1 MQLTTEQIE
10 ELNAAVPET
19 SVPTASVNASKTLS
33 ASQLEELNSFASSDA
48 DAILSQ
54 VFNGE
59 SVQQEEEVEASTA
72 VDFGRVFLDAA
83 ETVAYTPFRLANIV
97 SETFGKGKVV
107 SEDLMRKNT
116 KDVVRMMS
124 TPLSLF
130 DGTQEKLLDSVFDE
144 QDKIRPTETIGGA
157 VAEMVPYVAFGAGTY
172 GLTALKNLPI
182 VLKGMAAGAI
192 TDQLLTKPEDEEN
205 LFNVVQTYLP
215 DTVVADYTSFM
226 AVEEADTDL
235 VKRIKLIGE
244 GATVGLFIDLIGS
257 VGKAAVLAKKKYG
270 KRPAELTDE
279 ERGETIL
286 FITKLLKAL
295 LKLGCNKAA
304 VLIE

>member
-33 ASQLEELNSFASSDA
+33 ASQLEELNSFESSDA
-48 DAILSQ
+48 DAVLSQ
-54 VFNGE
+54 VFGRE
-59 SVQQEEEVEASTA
+59 PAEQEEVEASTA

-97 SETFGKGKVV
+97 SESFGKGEVV
-107 SEDLMRKNT
+107 SEALMRKNT
-116 KDVVRMMS
+116 KDVVRMIS

-144 QDKIRPTETIGGA
+144 QNKIRPTETIGGE
-157 VAEMVPYVAFGAGTY
+157 VAKVAPYVAFGAGTY
-172 GLTALKNLPI
+172 GLKALQKLP
-182 VLKGMAAGAI
+182 VVFKGMAAGAI

-205 LFNVVQTYLP
+205 LFNAVQTYLP
-215 DTVVADYTSFM
+215 DTVLADYTSFM

-244 GATVGLFIDLIGS
+244 GATIGLL
-257 VGKAAVLAKKKYG
+257 
-270 KRPAELTDE
+270 
-279 ERGETIL
+279 
-286 FITKLLKAL
+286 
-295 LKLGCNKAA
+295 
-304 VLIE
+304 